1 MKWHRFKKPKKR
13 KLKQVKGG
21 LEKLKAEQGR
31 LIFLLSTGN
40 RIITMLFTY
49 FYRDANAGI
58 DSS

>member
-1 MKWHRFKKPKKR
+1 MKWHRLKKPKKR
-13 KLKQVKGG
+13 KSKQVQGG

-40 RIITMLFTY
+40 RISRAVFTY
-49 FYRDANAGI
+49 FYRDMNAGI